1 MVETGAEP
9 VFNSHFLYGGVFVN
23 NTTENIK
30 KEGPSVFDRRD
41 QADSIP
47 FYRGQVMKEGL
58 LIKVYD
64 KSGQV
69 DSLSSHYKHR
79 L

>member
-1 MVETGAEP
+1 MSLSPNAILAILPAILSKITVEPGVEP

-30 KEGPSVFDRRD
+30 KEGPSVFDRGD

-47 FYRGQVMKEGL
+47 FYNKL
-58 LIKVYD
+58 
-64 KSGQV
+64 
-69 DSLSSHYKHR
+69 R